1 MVYLLKC
8 VLNYVAAPLTITT
21 TTTRSASVDG
31 VIYSFTNV
39 NGEMKVQETA
49 ISAMPFDDEESE
61 TEINGNEH
69 DSFFQSRRGV
79 SYPTS
84 GIEIQHLIDE
94 EESEEEI
101 DNTKETSHHTG
112 ERQLEITEKY
122 NTYLEIKEQI
132 SRANSTTASK
142 SSEGGISF
150 PLLDDI
156 SQLPIGSEANNFSR
170 DLQGIKEI
178 SVMVL
183 WTPQAMCNYAKG
195 MDSCDTTESKSI
207 TMMEDLVTLA
217 VEETVSSILS
227 KTDSESNLYSHT
239 IRISC
244 T

>member
-1 MVYLLKC
+1 MVCLLKR

-49 ISAMPFDDEESE
+49 MSAMPFDDEESE
-61 TEINGNEH
+61 TEINGNDH
-69 DSFFQSRRGV
+69 DSFFHSRRGV

-101 DNTKETSHHTG
+101 DNTTETAARHTG
-112 ERQLEITEKY
+112 ERKLEITEKY
-122 NTYLEIKEQI
+122 NAYLEMKEQI
-132 SRANSTTASK
+132 RATASI

-150 PLLDDI
+150 PLDDI
-156 SQLPIGSEANNFSR
+156 SQLPIGSEANNFNR

>member
-1 MVYLLKC
+1 MVYLLKR

-21 TTTRSASVDG
+21 TRSASVGG
-31 VIYSFTNV
+31 VIYSLVTI
-39 NGEMKVQETA
+39 NGEMKVQKTA
-49 ISAMPFDDEESE
+49 MSDMPADDEDSE
-61 TEINGNEH
+61 RE
-69 DSFFQSRRGV
+69 FQQS
-79 SYPTS
+79 
-84 GIEIQHLIDE
+84 ID

-101 DNTKETSHHTG
+101 YNSKETSHHTG

-156 SQLPIGSEANNFSR
+156 SQLPIGGSPEANNFNR

-195 MDSCDTTESKSI
+195 VDSCDTTESKSI
-207 TMMEDLVTLA
+207 TMMEDLVTLV